1 MDKELLNS
9 LLEHDM
15 YNVCNNMI
23 HPAQSFV
30 GGAQPYSVDL
40 DRDAI
45 IDRDLLVRIDVWM
58 NTMLSFN
65 DFTDKVNQAIY
76 LSESLYGKAFDY
88 LMVDRLID
96 MGFDIEKHLN
106 GYTYNDPDNCRL
118 TRDIHYSVI
127 KHDGDYYTIFS
138 IHYGAD
144 ARVGFSD
151 IACFLIND
159 IDYFFLGMS
168 IDAYDEDTDQN
179 YEWYEVEDV
188 AEYREGIGWV
198 NNDTGSVINLYS
210 TANGY

>member
-1 MDKELLNS
+1 MNKELLNS
-9 LLEHDM
+9 LLGHDM

-23 HPAQSFV
+23 QPSQSFV
-30 GGAQPYSVDL
+30 GGAQPYNVNL

-45 IDRDLLVRIDVWM
+45 IDEDFLVRIDVWM

-96 MGFDIEKHLN
+96 MGFD
-106 GYTYNDPDNCRL
+106 NCRL

-127 KHDGDYYTIFS
+127 KNDENYYTIFS

-188 AEYREGIGWV
+188 AEYRVGVGWV